1 MKTIRE
7 KELEEENKM
16 LSREYQ
22 ALKDRYDQ
30 LCGKLK
36 KNAND
41 YRNVDE
47 ANKFLRNYGKGNTG
61 FWE

>member
-30 LCGKLK
+30 LCGKLRS
-36 KNAND
+36 NAND
-41 YRNVDE
+41 SRNEGERYLSTYARDL
-47 ANKFLRNYGKGNTG
+47 AGP
-61 FWE
+61 WS

>member
-30 LCGKLK
+30 LCGKLRS
-36 KNAND
+36 NAND
-41 YRNVDE
+41 NRNE
-47 ANKFLRNYGKGNTG
+47 GERFLSTYARDRVGPWN
-61 FWE
+61 